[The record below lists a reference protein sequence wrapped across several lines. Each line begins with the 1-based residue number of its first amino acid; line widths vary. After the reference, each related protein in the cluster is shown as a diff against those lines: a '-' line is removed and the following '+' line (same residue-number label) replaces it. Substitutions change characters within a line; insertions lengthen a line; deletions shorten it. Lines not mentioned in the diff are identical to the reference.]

1 MTNIIKNI
9 IKLIKYSASNPL
21 KYKTIDEAINGMSFD
36 FGYLYNLELAKLKE
50 MVEYF
55 TKYGISADND
65 LYIKQMK
72 LAIRLLEIIIE
83 EGGYHFDDSKNYI
96 CDAKVNTKNVDRFVK
111 NEKEK
116 EFYVN
121 KFPHELY
128 LIKAKYLYHK
138 LRNDFEQTWWD

>member
-1 MTNIIKNI
+1 MNIIKNI
-9 IKLIKYSASNPL
+9 IKLIKYSVSSPL
-21 KYKTIDEAINGMSFD
+21 KYKTIDEAINGKSFD
-36 FGYLYNLELAKLKE
+36 FGFLYNLELAKLKE

-72 LAIRLLEIIIE
+72 LGIRLLEIIIE
-83 EGGYHFDDSKNYI
+83 EGGYHFDDLRNYI
-96 CDAKVNTKNVDRFVK
+96 CDVKVNTKNADRFVK

-121 KFPHELY
+121 KYPHELY